1 MAINGFKADGTTY
14 RYNAEAL
21 DGYAPIEDGS
31 ITEEKL
37 GNDVIEKTI
46 GWVADQS
53 TANQTDATIE
63 TLVENIIA
71 DATDYGI
78 HPVGGSWKN
87 HSGGYNGYV
96 VKRKYGNTT
105 DAWEGQI
112 TASAGGAWAFT
123 KTGTNASYITAIDSA
138 DAVRLYTGAAGLW
151 MGKLSNE
158 NSLAFYSAAYPSGAN
173 LLGTLS
179 LGLGTIISDTLTTA
193 TPCANSSFLNAA
205 TIAHEAGTYVI
216 VGYAS
221 FASNASGTRS
231 MLIASSP
238 TGSSA
243 IVTSAR
249 ARVAPVTG
257 FETTFG
263 CSGILKATAAGTWYL
278 RVWQNS
284 GSALNVTGAQLT
296 AIKIAD

>member
-31 ITEEKL
+31 VTEEKL

-46 GWVADQS
+46 DWVADQS

-71 DATDYGI
+71 GATDYGI

-96 VKRKYGNTT
+96 VKRKYDNST
-105 DAWEGQI
+105 DAWAGQV
-112 TASAGGAWAFT
+112 TASSGGSWQFN
-123 KTGTNASYITAIDSA
+123 KTGSNATYITAI
-138 DAVRLYTGAAGLW
+138 
-151 MGKLSNE
+151 
-158 NSLAFYSAAYPSGAN
+158 
-173 LLGTLS
+173 
-179 LGLGTIISDTLTTA
+179 GTILSDTLTTA
-193 TPCANSSFLNAA
+193 TPCGNSSFLNAA
-205 TIAHEAGTYVI
+205 SIDHGIGTYV
-216 VGYAS
+216 VFGYVS
-221 FASNASGTRS
+221 FASNASGARS
-231 MLIASSP
+231 MVITSSA

-249 ARVAPVTG
+249 ARVAPVSG

-263 CSGILKATAAGTWYL
+263 CSGIIRAASNGTWYL
-278 RVWQNS
+278 RAWQGS
-284 GSALNVTGAQLT
+284 GAELNVTGAQLT
-296 AIKIAD
+296 AVKIAD